1 MFDYRVDSSHRVSI
15 VWVEFENSS
24 SGSQW
29 RHKYSSLYTTKIP
42 HSWTPILEVTRC
54 FNIQHY
60 KTYNVVRRQFPLQMS
75 AAKTLHKA
83 QGSTMNS
90 AVLHIGSRK
99 NDHIHYV
106 GLSRIKNLSNLYIKK
121 LNSKKISICS
131 DVQEEMN
138 RMTSTS
144 PLQLRL
150 PDLSKLNNNCT
161 FI

>member
-1 MFDYRVDSSHRVSI
+1 MFIKRKKKLNKVPDDVGKTIGLQKNLHPAIGPPYKLCLNVSVEDGLRNGASCSIKLFDFRVDSSHRVSI

-24 SGSQW
+24 SGSHW
-29 RHKYSSLYTTKIP
+29 RQKYSSLYTTKIP

-90 AVLHIGSRK
+90 AVLHFGSRK
-99 NDHIHYV
+99 
-106 GLSRIKNLSNLYIKK
+106 K
-121 LNSKKISICS
+121 
-131 DVQEEMN
+131 
-138 RMTSTS
+138 
-144 PLQLRL
+144 
-150 PDLSKLNNNCT
+150 
-161 FI
+161 